1 MVCAVDSDCGYLPSL
16 ACIDGACDYCRPSLS
31 DCGDFPGDVSKRC
44 EVLTLQDPVTGEV
57 QPQFAP
63 NARGEVVEI
72 GYCIEKDLF
81 APFSWTDVVGTLIA
95 FFSTALGS
103 GCGIG
108 GGGLLVPLYIFVMGL
123 SPKHAIPL
131 SKATIFG
138 NAVAIYIFNF
148 NRKHPG
154 EHCGRCCPR
163 ITRTRTDC
171 KYFLSGSSAG
181 NPHSPIIDYAV
192 AAVMEPMTL
201 VGTVIGVMLNKT
213 LPNWLI
219 LAMLI
224 LLLAAT
230 TYKTAMKGVKV
241 RCVGLVMV
249 VSVGTTDMT

>member
-1 MVCAVDSDCGYLPSL
+1 MLGSLSARSLLLALSVAATATAAVAAAEADFPTDATIAASYEQEVGMVCAVDSDCGYLPSL

-81 APFSWTDVVGTLIA
+81 APFSWTDVLGTLIA

-148 NRKHPG
+148 NRKHPS

-163 ITRTRTDC
+163 ITRTRTDR
-171 KYFLSGSSAG
+171 S
-181 NPHSPIIDYAV
+181 
-192 AAVMEPMTL
+192 
-201 VGTVIGVMLNKT
+201 
-213 LPNWLI
+213 
-219 LAMLI
+219 
-224 LLLAAT
+224 
-230 TYKTAMKGVKV
+230 
-241 RCVGLVMV
+241 
-249 VSVGTTDMT
+249 